1 MNAEDKTKIAS
12 VRRLIAR
19 YLAVPDAMA
28 VGAAIPGSVDQLI
41 DDLHRQR
48 TLQVQLFRIGSYIVP
63 TILFVLVLRGLLM
76 DVFWKMA
83 MAVAI
88 VNLLALYLLRA
99 VTWFRGLNTFLFF
112 IDIVATLIMVW
123 QIGVVTAY
131 MILFL
136 PLIIVAMVHLLR
148 PFWAGTL
155 TMVMTAILLGL
166 LYGQYSGAIPIGD
179 LARDVLGDPHQ
190 SLLRNS
196 LMLSAAAI
204 FTVVLLPGS
213 WVAFNYLFG
222 LLQQREYEVARAN
235 DAIRRYVPRQL
246 ADEILAGVHH
256 ASASPARRKITVVFS
271 DIRGFTDTA
280 DQMEPEEFAE
290 LLNEYL
296 SEMATIAEHYGGT
309 IDKFV
314 GDAIMVF
321 FGAPVSRGTQ
331 EDAQR
336 AVQMSIAMQ
345 RRMRELETKWF
356 NAGIQ
361 EPFRIRIGV
370 NTGVANVGSFGS
382 DGRKDYTAIGNQ
394 VNLAA
399 RLQAECPPGKVII
412 SHTTWALVRE
422 TIEAQDAG
430 ELTVKGVHY
439 PVRTYV
445 VEPEALAEL
454 APQMQAVL

>member
-1 MNAEDKTKIAS
+1 MANESQERKS
-12 VRRLIAR
+12 NMRRLIAR

-28 VGAAIPGSVDQLI
+28 VSSNMPGSVDQLI

-48 TLQVQLFRIGSYIVP
+48 TLQVQLFRIACYILP
-63 TILFVLVLRGLLM
+63 TVLFVLVLRGMLI
-76 DVFWKMA
+76 DVFWKL
-83 MAVAI
+83 AI
-88 VNLLALYLLRA
+88 MMVVVNLLALALLRTVA
-99 VTWFRGLNTFLFF
+99 WFRGLNTFLFLL
-112 IDIVATLIMVW
+112 DILATLMVVW
-123 QIGVVTAY
+123 QIGVITAY

-136 PLIIVAMVHLLR
+136 PLMTVAMVYLLR
-148 PFWAGTL
+148 PFWACTL

-166 LYGQYSGAIPIGD
+166 LYGQYSGIIPIGD
-179 LARDVLGDPHQ
+179 LAQEILTDYSTLKNP
-190 SLLRNS
+190 LL
-196 LMLSAAAI
+196 LSEAAV
-204 FTVVLLPGS
+204 FTATLLPGS

-235 DAIRRYVPRQL
+235 DAIRRYVPQQL
-246 ADEILAGVHH
+246 ADEILAGTHQINE
-256 ASASPARRKITVVFS
+256 SPARRKITVVFS
-271 DIRGFTDTA
+271 DIRGFTDSA
-280 DQMEPEEFAE
+280 DQMEPEDFSL

-296 SEMATIAEHYGGT
+296 SEMATIAEQYGGT

-321 FGAPVSRGTQ
+321 FGAPVSRGAQ
-331 EDAQR
+331 EDAQH

-345 RRMRELETKWF
+345 RRMRVLEAKWF
-356 NAGIQ
+356 NEGVQ
-361 EPFRIRIGV
+361 VPFRIRIGV

-422 TIEAQDAG
+422 TVETEDAG

-445 VEPEALAEL
+445 VEP
-454 APQMQAVL
+454 